1 MGGADT
7 SVRVTVNYLNL
18 KQPYFHAAE
27 VQISET
33 ERTQLANPSAYAR
46 FVTSD
51 LPGQLTLSFP
61 VCYWVN
67 LMPSREHM
75 QRASA

>member
-1 MGGADT
+1 
-7 SVRVTVNYLNL
+7 VRVTVNYLNL

-51 LPGQLTLSFP
+51 LPGQLTFLSLFAIGSIL
-61 VCYWVN
+61 C
-67 LMPSREHM
+67 LQGSICREH
-75 QRASA
+75 RRD